1 MTKFNSVTRKIK
13 KRKRKEDNTTSAPSE
28 SSTAPEP
35 SAPPKSTTPAS
46 EPIKR
51 IKISQT
57 EKNRKKKA
65 AKYKLKKRQHKVN
78 NTRNTKTIRKSK
90 SPFLT
95 TTRRWIWKTQKSINF
110 TLKQKKSLFKT
121 HNISKIIEKNNST
134 LYNLKST
141 LSNASF
147 KDNSGNIS
155 FSQQSSTQLTPAA
168 TLEEIDYLE
177 NENKKL
183 KNIIL
188 NIKSTE
194 KYEYQHRIRQLK
206 RITSNHGY
214 YLRKRIT
221 NLNKSLSNFLTH
233 LQSRINLWE

>member
-65 AKYKLKKRQHKVN
+65 KYKLKKRQHKVN

-90 SPFLT
+90 SLFLT

-183 KNIIL
+183 KI
-188 NIKSTE
+188 
-194 KYEYQHRIRQLK
+194 
-206 RITSNHGY
+206 
-214 YLRKRIT
+214 
-221 NLNKSLSNFLTH
+221 
-233 LQSRINLWE
+233 